1 MGLEGIAYARDMTV
15 VETRAEPGTSYKGY
29 SAPLVLLGGLVGFP
43 LVMLLFFNHWDAP
56 TDADYVQMAFVSVAC
71 ATVAIVT
78 VLGLLVDRILSRAS
92 VSTIAILAVIALVVT
107 VTQLQNLGYA
117 SDLLL
122 QRLSL
127 SN

>member
-1 MGLEGIAYARDMTV
+1 MTD
-15 VETRAEPGTSYKGY
+15 VETPAKPGTSYKGY

-43 LVMLLFFNHWDAP
+43 LVLMLFFNRWDAP
-56 TDADYVQMAFVSVAC
+56 TDADYVQMAFISVAC

-78 VLGLLVDRILSRAS
+78 VLGLLVDRILRKAS
-92 VSTIAILAVIALVVT
+92 VSTIGILAVIALVVT
-107 VTQLQNLGYA
+107 LTQLQSLGYA